1 MQFDGGEATAGAPPL
16 PVIASNVMKLAD
28 LFARRPVIGPNND
41 RKSAS
46 GNCAE
51 SNTDSAAFQSARS
64 DMVDRQLRKRDIRS
78 PRVLEAMGSIPR
90 HLFVPP
96 DHMTDAYTDSPL
108 PIGVG
113 QTISQPYMVAAMAEA
128 LLLEGSEK
136 VLEIG
141 AGSGYQAAV
150 LSVLAREVT
159 AVESQPSL
167 ADAARARLERLGY
180 NNVRVQTGDG
190 SLGWP
195 PNAPYDAI
203 LVTAG
208 APYVP
213 LPLLEQLA
221 EGGRLVIPVGPAKQQ
236 ELLRIVKRKGC
247 TTQESLVA
255 CRFVPLLGLF
265 GWPSPSPV
273 EGESSRG

>member
-1 MQFDGGEATAGAPPL
+1 MQFGKYEASAGAPPL
-16 PVIASNVMKLAD
+16 TVIASTVMKLAD
-28 LFARRPVIGPNND
+28 LFARRPMIGVND
-41 RKSAS
+41 HGKSPSDARA
-46 GNCAE
+46 G
-51 SNTDSAAFQSARS
+51 SNPDSAAFQSARR
-64 DMVDRQLRKRDIRS
+64 DMVERQLRKRDIRS
-78 PRVLEAMGSIPR
+78 PRVLEAMSSVPR

-96 DHMTDAYTDSPL
+96 EHMKDAYTDSPL
-108 PIGVG
+108 PIGAS

-150 LSVLAREVT
+150 LSLLAREVI
-159 AVESQPSL
+159 AVESQPLL
-167 ADAARARLERLGY
+167 ADAARIRLARLGY

-195 PNAPYDAI
+195 PDAPYDAI

-213 LPLLEQLA
+213 PPLLEQLE

-236 ELLRIVKRKGC
+236 ELLRILKREGR
-247 TTQESLVA
+247 TTQESLIA

-265 GWPSPSPV
+265 GWPSPSPA
-273 EGESSRG
+273 GEPSRG